1 MKIGLIL
8 IITVALWPGV
18 SQAITLPTDKHFVV
32 GDTEII
38 ECKDLTRV
46 AVGDPIVADVAPLSS
61 SEVLVNAKSPG
72 KTVLY
77 VWDSS
82 GRRVFN
88 ITVQSPIPEI
98 EALCAMIQDQLN
110 DPRITVKV
118 VGDSLVLEGSVAKA
132 ADSSRA
138 EAIAK
143 AVLSSSTLPSS
154 AGGVYTVA
162 NTSADKV
169 KVVNLVRVEVP
180 ADEVTPEVMESA
192 NVLKQALNNPNL
204 AVRALPGGMII
215 VEGKVGTQA
224 QLDRIAT
231 MIQGWQG
238 PAGAAVPGGD
248 VAGAVQ
254 IINAVAVDS
263 SVARQIVVRAQ
274 VVDINRTAL
283 KDFGV
288 DWGRVVFEKSDV
300 PGVTATASVQD
311 QPFLIGQSQFG
322 PMDLFGGGKIERFD
336 PIGARIRALQEQN
349 KAKVLSEPNL
359 TVLDGREASILVGGE
374 LPIPVVQSAQIGAAA
389 SVSIV
394 FKEFGVRLKML
405 PVITSENTLQL
416 TVMPEVSS
424 LDFANGVVFSGFA
437 IPAFRTR
444 RAETTVNIRDGQSL
458 IIGGLLQNEQS
469 KLVRQIPILGDIPI
483 IGELFK
489 TRSFT
494 NNETELVIIVTP
506 QIVNPTANP
515 T

>member
-46 AVGDPIVADVAPLSS
+46 AIGDPLVADVAPLSF

-77 VWDSS
+77 VWDVS

-88 ITVQSPIPEI
+88 LIVQSPTPDMESLSQVVQ
-98 EALCAMIQDQLN
+98 EQVN
-110 DPRITVKV
+110 DPRIAVNV
-118 VGDSLVLEGSVAKA
+118 VGDSFVLEGSVTKMS
-132 ADSSRA
+132 DSSRA

-143 AVLSSSTLPSS
+143 AVLSSSVLPES
-154 AGGVYTVA
+154 AKIVNLIRVERPNDEVLPDTMA
-162 NTSADKV
+162 SADTI
-169 KVVNLVRVEVP
+169 R
-180 ADEVTPEVMESA
+180 
-192 NVLKQALNNPNL
+192 QALNNPAL
-204 AVRALPGGMII
+204 TVRALPGSVII
-215 VEGKVGTQA
+215 VEGKVGTKDE
-224 QLDRIAT
+224 LDRVGT
-231 MIQGWQG
+231 LIQGWQG

-248 VAGAVQ
+248 VSGAVQ
-254 IINAVAVDS
+254 MINAVAIDS
-263 SVARQIVVRAQ
+263 SVARQVMVRAQ
-274 VVDINRTAL
+274 IVDINKTAL
-283 KDFGV
+283 KDFGLE
-288 DWGRVVFEKSDV
+288 WGPVSS
-300 PGVTATASVQD
+300 GSVQD
-311 QPFLIGQSQFG
+311 QPFLIGQPNPG
-322 PMDLFGGGKIERFD
+322 PMDIFGGGKILRLD

-359 TVLDGREASILVGGE
+359 IVLDGREANILVGGE
-374 LPIPVVQSAQIGAAA
+374 IPIPVVQSAQIGAAA
-389 SVSIV
+389 SVSIM
-394 FKEFGVRLKML
+394 FKEFGVRLKII
-405 PVITSENTLQL
+405 PNITGENTIQL

-424 LDFANGVVFSGFA
+424 IDNVNAVEFSGFR

-444 RAETTVNIRDGQSL
+444 RAETTVNVRDGQSL

-469 KLVRQIPILGDIPI
+469 KLVKQIPVLGDIPI

-489 TRSFT
+489 TRSFV

-506 QIVNPTANP
+506 QIVSPTANP